1 MPATC
6 CVMVAKTPSLS
17 ELVSSL
23 KRWLRILAKPK
34 HIWVSIPALTWRCS
48 SPVSLNFF
56 SCIMGIIIG
65 PAYLFNKYLYLLN
78 TYCVLGAAIITS
90 IKTDTN
96 PRSRQQEVLRKFMAR
111 HVLLSVS
118 ACFPGNAKKLLCL
131 TPHDVIVC
139 SGFWLAEGLT

>member
-6 CVMVAKTPSLS
+6 CMMVAKTPCPS

-34 HIWVSIPALTWRCS
+34 HIWVLIPAFTSRCS

-56 SCIMGIIIG
+56 ICIMEIIIG
-65 PAYLFNKYLYLLN
+65 PACLFNKYLYLLN
-78 TYCVLGAAIITS
+78 TCCVLGAAIIAS

-96 PRSRQQEVLRKFMAR
+96 PRSRQQEVRWKFMAR
-111 HVLLSVS
+111 HILLSVS
-118 ACFPGNAKKLLCL
+118 ACFPGNAKELLCL
-131 TPHDVIVC
+131 TSHDVIVC
-139 SGFWLAEGLT
+139 PGF